1 MIDRSYGLSPADR
14 RQNNQ
19 PYWQKFL
26 MSQRFLAIVFLLVIV
41 AIFFPLVKSLSQK
54 KIIEREI
61 AEMKRD
67 NEIYRNK
74 NEDLREMIEYL
85 QSDISLE
92 EQARLNLGLKKV
104 NEDVVVVNRQSISQV
119 ASASEAMT
127 NSRNINWDKWLNYFF
142 K

>member
-19 PYWQKFL
+19 PYWRKFL
-26 MSQRFLAIVFLLVIV
+26 MSQRFLAIVFLLIIM
-41 AIFFPLVKSLSQK
+41 AIIFPLARSLSQK
-54 KIIEREI
+54 KVIEKEI

-92 EQARLNLGLKKV
+92 EQARLNLGLKKA
-104 NEDVVVVNRQSISQV
+104 NEDVVVVNRQSVAQV
-119 ASASEAMT
+119 TSVSEVAV